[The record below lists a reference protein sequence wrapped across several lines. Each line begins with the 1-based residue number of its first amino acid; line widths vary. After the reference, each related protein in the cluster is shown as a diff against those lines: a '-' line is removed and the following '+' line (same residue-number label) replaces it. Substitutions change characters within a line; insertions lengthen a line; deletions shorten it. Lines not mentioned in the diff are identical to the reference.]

1 MSRGDHTR
9 SRHLPSSRRRRVGK
23 NVVGCHHRA
32 PATIHSQIYSESAN
46 IVIIS
51 LSALRRHQ
59 LGPLVLASLRSA
71 KNRRRCERKSII
83 AFGTCCRRPVNQC
96 VARRRRY
103 KSGIGG
109 RRLYVTTS
117 NRRHWLPT
125 VADSLS
131 RCEKCRRDDCDV
143 MLSWASVIREAAAA
157 AHTGMLGRR
166 QLTHRRID
174 ACLSEGHRLPL
185 TWRSLSVSI

>member
-1 MSRGDHTR
+1 MASLVGWAG
-9 SRHLPSSRRRRVGK
+9 LRRRVLCRAETTHAVDTCRARAAVEWEK
-23 NVVGCHHRA
+23 TSSAVITA

-71 KNRRRCERKSII
+71 KNRRRFERKSII

-131 RCEKCRRDDCDV
+131 RCENY
-143 MLSWASVIREAAAA
+143 
-157 AHTGMLGRR
+157 
-166 QLTHRRID
+166 
-174 ACLSEGHRLPL
+174 
-185 TWRSLSVSI
+185 